1 MSSTN
6 DFYIATGSQ
15 PYQNSHDVATQT
27 TLHTQ
32 SESLPPAT
40 PQADLC
46 NYQRRR
52 NRGLPFTLL
61 VIAVVMLVLFVVIV
75 VTPTAISANQ
85 ASNAASA
92 ELSEVEDEV
101 EDEVEEAVLRALL
114 ELVSIQMKET
124 LGPY

>member
-1 MSSTN
+1 
-6 DFYIATGSQ
+6 
-15 PYQNSHDVATQT
+15 
-27 TLHTQ
+27 
-32 SESLPPAT
+32 
-40 PQADLC
+40 
-46 NYQRRR
+46 
-52 NRGLPFTLL
+52 
-61 VIAVVMLVLFVVIV
+61 MLVLFVVIV